1 MPLLYILNIE
11 VVGDLDL
18 IQLAGVRPGDGGGKQ
33 DNEADL
39 GSGGQLDDERCREDR
54 GQDYAAVARILTVP
68 SETFISERAKASGYF
83 LGRFRNA

>member
-18 IQLAGVRPGDGGGKQ
+18 IQLAGVGPGSGYNEQ
-33 DNEADL
+33 NNEADL

-54 GQDYAAVARILTVP
+54 GQDYAAVEMREISMPASSGIRPMKKKAMRIL
-68 SETFISERAKASGYF
+68 
-83 LGRFRNA
+83 

>member
-33 DNEADL
+33 DHAVGSSMMSDAEKIAD
-39 GSGGQLDDERCREDR
+39 
-54 GQDYAAVARILTVP
+54 RIMLP
-68 SETFISERAKASGYF
+68 
-83 LGRFRNA
+83 